1 MSGMI
6 DCRYLNRMYSP
17 LPENRTVRSTA
28 ARTSSF
34 LDMAVRAGR
43 GTSDVLEVSGKPE
56 VSETDETSNV
66 DAYLEHL
73 KKKYGRVT
81 IESIGKDQASLEKAG
96 KRMSGS
102 DVVIA
107 PNILKEMAGD
117 VKKAL
122 YYEQKIDY
130 FFNTVIPQG
139 NAICAAQG
147 LVFEPCGV
155 VIHEDGTVTYICGC
169 SDSPERVTYIGGC
182 GDSPERV
189 AEVNRINAEKARKKA
204 EQQRQYQ
211 EQAAAAAAQRRAMW
225 ERTAGAEALE
235 KSFSNIGDLLKTRM
249 VSAPAITPEISL
261 PAGAN
266 MFFLNM

>member
-34 LDMAVRAGR
+34 LDMAAKASRDTA
-43 GTSDVLEVSGKPE
+43 DVLEVSGKPE

-107 PNILKEMAGD
+107 PNILEQMVND
-117 VKKAL
+117 PKKAA
-122 YYEQKIDY
+122 YYEEKIQQY
-130 FFNTVIPQG
+130 YASLPRCQ
-139 NAICAAQG
+139 AQLSLMG
-147 LVFEPCGV
+147 HEIHSSGI
-155 VIHEDGTVTYICGC
+155 VIHPDGTVTHYVSG
-169 SDSPERVTYIGGC
+169 DLKPEVRARIEAQMRAEAEAKA
-182 GDSPERV
+182 ERK
-189 AEVNRINAEKARKKA
+189 RYAEKAVPV
-204 EQQRQYQ
+204 Q
-211 EQAAAAAAQRRAMW
+211 
-225 ERTAGAEALE
+225 
-235 KSFSNIGDLLKTRM
+235 F
-249 VSAPAITPEISL
+249 
-261 PAGAN
+261 
-266 MFFLNM
+266 

>member
-17 LPENRTVRSTA
+17 LPEHRSVRSGLS
-28 ARTSSF
+28 RTSGF
-34 LDMAVRAGR
+34 LDMAAKASR
-43 GTSDVLEVSGKPE
+43 GTADVLEISSRPE
-56 VSETDETSNV
+56 VTNEGETSNV
-66 DAYLEHL
+66 DAYKKHLEN
-73 KKKYGRVT
+73 KYGQVT
-81 IESIGKDQASLEKAG
+81 IQSVGKDQASLQKAG
-96 KRMSGS
+96 GRMNGNS
-102 DVVIA
+102 VVIA
-107 PNILKEMAGD
+107 PNILEDMAND
-117 VKKAL
+117 PEKAA
-122 YYEQKIDY
+122 YYEQKIDD
-130 FFNTVIPQG
+130 FFNATPRLKAQF
-139 NAICAAQG
+139 AARG
-147 LVFEPCGV
+147 LNYEPCGV
-155 VIHEDGTVTYICGC
+155 VIHEDG
-169 SDSPERVTYIGGC
+169 SVTYIGGC

-189 AEVNRINAEKARKKA
+189 AEVNRINAEKAKKKA

-225 ERTAGAEALE
+225 ERTAGAEVLE